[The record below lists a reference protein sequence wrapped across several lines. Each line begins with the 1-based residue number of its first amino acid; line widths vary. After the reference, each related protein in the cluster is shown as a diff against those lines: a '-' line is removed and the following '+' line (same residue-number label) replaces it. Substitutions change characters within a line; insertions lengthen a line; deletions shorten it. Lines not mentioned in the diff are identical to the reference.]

1 MYGQVREEVVVEMLE
16 MTALKCV
23 QAGDSGDTISQ
34 VSLLNC
40 DPTFPQFLPPPSSQ
54 LADRR
59 KSHLIIR
66 GVSRPQSPT
75 SVIVFQGKILIRK
88 VNPPRSSL
96 TCRGRS
102 SSLPA
107 F

>member
-1 MYGQVREEVVVEMLE
+1 MTFLDGQVNEELVVEMLE

-23 QAGDSGDTISQ
+23 LTGDTISQ

-40 DPTFPQFLPPPSSQ
+40 DPTFPQFLLPPSPN
-54 LADRR
+54 LAGRR
-59 KSHLIIR
+59 KSHLIIC

-75 SVIVFQGKILIRK
+75 SVIVFQGK
-88 VNPPRSSL
+88 
-96 TCRGRS
+96 
-102 SSLPA
+102 